1 MPALAAAIAVAAPL
15 LMAGQAPLVAVGE
28 RDFFHIPSEDDF
40 RLQKIARTDHEK
52 EWPFTVDEGYLTCAF
67 VVGRPAVYFTEMPV
81 EDDFDAADLSTV
93 IVSTDPF
100 DLAFGNLGD
109 GGLMRKG
116 GDIADLI
123 RLMAPFESLGARL
136 CEQPRGTQIGPGEL

>member
-1 MPALAAAIAVAAPL
+1 MAVHGGRGL
-15 LMAGQAPLVAVGE
+15 SDL
-28 RDFFHIPSEDDF
+28 
-40 RLQKIARTDHEK
+40 RLRR
-52 EWPFTVDEGYLTCAF
+52 
-67 VVGRPAVYFTEMPV
+67 RPDGGLFYRNAV
-81 EDDFDAADLSTV
+81 EDDFDAADLRTV